1 MVSVAPI
8 QPRMLEAKVVL
19 RGISWQTFKAL
30 MNDLAEADYRISYD
44 ADALGVAV
52 PLSGSTWN
60 EAELAAM
67 TTRVTLRGVRWQ
79 TYRALMVDVG
89 DSRAWRVAYDQEML
103 EIRMPLINHE
113 EPKGLIENFV
123 GVMADELA
131 VEIRQLGSLTLERED
146 LTRAVEPDSCFYI
159 ENEWRVRGLDAL
171 SFPKDPPSDLVVEL
185 DNTRSSINKFEIYA
199 ALGVPEIWRYRKQT
213 LEVYQL
219 QEDQYEQCDASLV
232 FPFLPIAEVPVL
244 IAQSREVGQRTIVR
258 MFRQRVQAL
267 LQSD

>member
-8 QPRMLEAKVVL
+8 QPRTVEAKVVL
-19 RGISWQTFKAL
+19 RGVRWRTFKSL
-30 MNDLAEADYRISYD
+30 MNDLAEEDYRISYD
-44 ADALGVAV
+44 SEALAIAV
-52 PLSGSTWN
+52 PLSDADIE
-60 EAELAAM
+60 EADLTAV
-67 TTRVTLRGVRWQ
+67 TTRVMLRGVRWS
-79 TYRALMVDVG
+79 TYKALMLDVE
-89 DSRAWRVAYDQEML
+89 DDRAWRVAYDQEML

-123 GVMADELA
+123 GVVADELA
-131 VEIRQLGSLTLERED
+131 AEIRQLGSLTLERED

-159 ENEWRVRGLDAL
+159 ANEWRVRGLNVL
-171 SFPKDPPSDLVVEL
+171 TFPKDPPPDLVVES

-219 QEDQYEQCDASLV
+219 QGGQYVRCDASLA

-244 IAQSREVGQRTIVR
+244 IEQSQEVGQRTVVR
-258 MFRQRVQAL
+258 MFRQRIQAL
-267 LQSD
+267 LQ